1 MAKTNNMF
9 SSIGDRTPLSQKVA
23 IKIEEA
29 ILSKELSP
37 GDKLPSEHELCEQF
51 GVSRTSV
58 REAVRILTTQG
69 IVEVKKGRG
78 IFVKNLSSQNV
89 TDGILKFYQ
98 HRLGGEYAADLI
110 HTRQALEPSIAYFAA
125 KNRTEEDL
133 ELIEKNL
140 RLIEKNHDN
149 PEESAKYDIEFHDSL
164 ARASKNMLFV
174 LMMRPLHKLIPP
186 IKSKIHAEL
195 KGSTDVALLWHA
207 KIYQA
212 IKNKDAERARDAMI
226 EHLRIAEEQIK
237 SLYIPEN

>member
-1 MAKTNNMF
+1 MTSVNIF

-29 ILSKELSP
+29 ILRKELSP

-69 IVEVKKGRG
+69 IVEVEKGRG
-78 IFVKNLSSQNV
+78 IFVKNLSSQSV

-98 HRLGGEYAADLI
+98 HRLGGEYALDLV

-125 KNRTEEDL
+125 IRRTEEDL
-133 ELIEKNL
+133 EIIEKNL
-140 RLIEKNHDN
+140 KLIEENHDN
-149 PEESAKYDIEFHDSL
+149 PKESARYDIEFHDSL
-164 ARASKNMLFV
+164 AKASKNMLFV
-174 LMMRPLHKLIPP
+174 LMMRPLHNLIPP
-186 IKSKIHAEL
+186 VKSRIHEKL
-195 KGSTDVALLWHA
+195 KGSTDVALLWHD

-212 IKNKDAERARDAMI
+212 IKEKDANGAQNAMI
-226 EHLRIAEEQIK
+226 EHLKIAEDQIK
-237 SLYIPEN
+237 SIYVHE

>member
-1 MAKTNNMF
+1 MVKTNIF
-9 SSIGDRTPLSQKVA
+9 SSIGDRTPLSQRVA

-58 REAVRILTTQG
+58 REAVRILNTQG
-69 IVEVKKGRG
+69 IIEVEKGRG
-78 IFVKNLSSQNV
+78 IYVKNLSSQNV

-110 HTRQALEPSIAYFAA
+110 HTRQALEPSIAFFAA

-140 RLIEKNHDN
+140 KLIEKYHDD
-149 PEESAKYDIEFHDSL
+149 PKESAKYDIEFHDSL
-164 ARASKNMLFV
+164 AKASKNMLFV

-186 IKSKIHAEL
+186 IKSKIHEKL
-195 KGSTDVALLWHA
+195 KGSTDVALLWHD

-212 IKNKDAERARDAMI
+212 IKEQNAEKAKKAMI
-226 EHLRIAEEQIK
+226 EHLRIAEEQIN
-237 SLYIPEN
+237 SIYIHEN